1 MINYETDEERAEAIK
16 KWWKDN
22 GLSIVIGV
30 GIGLGAILG
39 WRAWMDYRE
48 TVRQQASAAFEQLLV
63 GANAGDAQSARA
75 QSKLLREEFAATAYA
90 TLASLVRARVE
101 VEAGNLAD
109 ARTALEQAI
118 ADSPA
123 PGITRIA
130 ALRLARVLIAE
141 GDLEGAAGLVARHD
155 DSGGFRGAFAALR
168 GEVAEAQGRADDAR
182 TAYEQALTAGAP
194 NSDQVRMRLDNLSPA
209 S

>member
-1 MINYETDEERAEAIK
+1 VINYETDEERAEAIK
-16 KWWKDN
+16 KWWKEN
-22 GLSIVIGV
+22 GLSIFLGVSIGV
-30 GIGLGAILG
+30 GAIFG
-39 WRAWMDYRE
+39 WRAWIDYRE
-48 TVRQQASAAFEQLLV
+48 TVRQQASSAFERLLTD
-63 GANAGDAQSARA
+63 ADTGDAQSART

-90 TLASLVRARVE
+90 PLASLVRARVE

-118 ADSPA
+118 AGSPVL
-123 PGITRIA
+123 GIRRIA

-155 DSGGFRGAFAALR
+155 DDGFGGAFAALR
-168 GEVAEAQGRADDAR
+168 GEIAEAQGRMADAR
-182 TAYEQALTAGAP
+182 AAYEQALAAGAP
-194 NSDQVRMRLDNLSPA
+194 NPDQVRMRLDNLPPA

>member
-22 GLSIVIGV
+22 SLSIVLGV
-30 GIGLGAILG
+30 GIGLGAIFG

-48 TVRQQASAAFEQLLV
+48 TVRQQASAAFERLLV
-63 GANAGDAQSARA
+63 AADAGDAQSARA
-75 QSKLLREEFAATAYA
+75 QSKLLREEFAATTYA

-101 VEAGNLAD
+101 VEAGNLAA
-109 ARTALEQAI
+109 ARSALEQAI
-118 ADSPA
+118 AGSPA
-123 PGITRIA
+123 PGIRRIT

-155 DSGGFRGAFAALR
+155 DSGGFGGAFAALR
-168 GEVAEAQGRADDAR
+168 GEIAETQGHSADAR
-182 TAYEQALTAGAP
+182 AAYEQALAAGAP
-194 NSDQVRMRLDNLSPA
+194 NADQIRMKLDNLTPA
-209 S
+209 G

>member
-1 MINYETDEERAEAIK
+1 VINYETDEERAEAIK
-16 KWWKDN
+16 KWWKEN
-22 GLSIVIGV
+22 GLSIFLGVSIGV
-30 GIGLGAILG
+30 GAIFG
-39 WRAWMDYRE
+39 WRAWIDYRE
-48 TVRQQASAAFEQLLV
+48 TVRQQASSAFERLL
-63 GANAGDAQSARA
+63 ADADTGDAQSART

-90 TLASLVRARVE
+90 PLASLVRARVE

-118 ADSPA
+118 AGSPVL
-123 PGITRIA
+123 GIRRIA

-155 DSGGFRGAFAALR
+155 DGGGFGGAFAALR
-168 GEVAEAQGRADDAR
+168 GEVAEAQGRMADAR
-182 TAYEQALTAGAP
+182 AAYEQALTAGAP
-194 NSDQVRMRLDNLSPA
+194 NTDQVRMRLDNLPPA

>member
-16 KWWKDN
+16 KWWKEN
-22 GLSIVIGV
+22 GLSIFLGV
-30 GIGLGAILG
+30 GIGLGAIFG

-48 TVRQQASAAFEQLLV
+48 TVRQQASAAFERLL
-63 GANAGDAQSARA
+63 ADTGDARSARA

-101 VEAGNLAD
+101 VEAGNLAA

-118 ADSPA
+118 AGSPA
-123 PGITRIA
+123 PGIRRIA

-141 GDLEGAAGLVARHD
+141 DDLDGAAGLVARHD

-168 GEVAEAQGRADDAR
+168 GEIAEAQGRSTDAR
-182 TAYEQALTAGAP
+182 AAYEQALAAGAP
-194 NSDQVRMRLDNLSPA
+194 NADQIRMKLDNLPPA
-209 S
+209 G

>member
-16 KWWKDN
+16 KWWKEN
-22 GLSIVIGV
+22 GLSILLGV
-30 GIGLGAILG
+30 GIGLGAIFG

-48 TVRQQASAAFEQLLV
+48 TVRQQASAAFERLL
-63 GANAGDAQSARA
+63 AEADAGDAQSART

-101 VEAGNLAD
+101 AKAGNLVA

-118 ADSPA
+118 AGSPA
-123 PGITRIA
+123 PGIRRIA

-141 GDLEGAAGLVARHD
+141 GDLQGAAGLVARHD
-155 DSGGFRGAFAALR
+155 DGGGFNGAFAALR
-168 GEVAEAQGRADDAR
+168 GEIAEVQGRMAAAR
-182 TAYEQALTAGAP
+182 TAYEQALATGAP
-194 NSDQVRMRLDNLSPA
+194 SPDQIRMKLDNLPPA

>member
-1 MINYETDEERAEAIK
+1 VINYETDEERAEAIK
-16 KWWKDN
+16 KWWKEN
-22 GLSIVIGV
+22 GLSIFLGV
-30 GIGLGAILG
+30 GIGLGAIFG
-39 WRAWMDYRE
+39 WRAWIDYRE

-63 GANAGDAQSARA
+63 EADAGDARSARA

-101 VEAGNLAD
+101 VEAGDLAA

-118 ADSPA
+118 AGSPA
-123 PGITRIA
+123 PGIRRIA

-141 GDLEGAAGLVARHD
+141 GELAGAADLIARHD
-155 DSGGFRGAFAALR
+155 GSGFGGAFSALR
-168 GEVAEAQGRADDAR
+168 GEIAEAQGRGADAR
-182 TAYEQALTAGAP
+182 AAYERALAAGAP
-194 NSDQVRMRLDNLSPA
+194 NPDQVRMRLDNILPPA

>member
-1 MINYETDEERAEAIK
+1 VINYETDEERAEAIK
-16 KWWKDN
+16 KWWKEN
-22 GLSIVIGV
+22 GLSILLGV
-30 GIGLGAILG
+30 GIGLGAIFG

-48 TVRQQASAAFEQLLV
+48 TVRQQASAAFERLL
-63 GANAGDAQSARA
+63 AEADAGDAQSARA

-101 VEAGNLAD
+101 AKVGNLVA

-118 ADSPA
+118 AGSPA
-123 PGITRIA
+123 PGIRRIA

-141 GDLEGAAGLVARHD
+141 GDLQGAAGLVARHD
-155 DSGGFRGAFAALR
+155 DGSGFNGAFAALR
-168 GEVAEAQGRADDAR
+168 GEIAEAQGRMAAAR
-182 TAYEQALTAGAP
+182 TAYEQALATGAP
-194 NSDQVRMRLDNLSPA
+194 SPDQIRMKLDNLPPA